1 MNTAKYREG
10 LTEAALLIR
19 DLAAEAEAD
28 CAECGKA
35 VDSALLLN
43 RKDDARAASSE
54 FVRARKRWAGLMAA
68 QEELGYLLS
77 EVEG

>member
-1 MNTAKYREG
+1 MNTAKYREE

-28 CAECGKA
+28 YAECGKA

-43 RKDDARAASSE
+43 RKDARVASAD

-68 QEELGYLLS
+68 QGEIGYLLS
-77 EVEG
+77 EVDG